1 MRRGPVAWLA
11 AGGVTL
17 LLLALPPDATG
28 AVPEEEVH
36 HIAMELRCPVC
47 QNLSVA
53 DSPSEMA
60 KEMRGLIRERLERGE
75 TREEVMAYFVSK
87 YGEWILLSPRAS
99 GFNLIVWVLPFAA
112 VLAGA
117 VGIFAVVRHWNVRAR
132 VRAAGMAAPSPDP
145 AYLERVRRE
154 LEATEGGPRA

>member
-1 MRRGPVAWLA
+1 MRRGAAAWLR
-11 AGGVTL
+11 AGGTTL
-17 LLLALPPDATG
+17 LLLVLPPGATG
-28 AVPEEEVH
+28 GVPEDEVH
-36 HIAMELRCPVC
+36 HIAMQLRCPVC

-75 TREEVMAYFVSK
+75 TREEVTAYFVSK
-87 YGEWILLSPRAS
+87 YGEWILLSPRPT
-99 GFNLIVWVLPFAA
+99 GFNLLVWVLPFAA

-117 VGIFAVVRHWNVRAR
+117 VAIFAVVRRWNIQAGAR
-132 VRAAGMAAPSPDP
+132 PAGLPHPAPDP

-154 LEATEGGPRA
+154 LEATEGEPRA

>member
-1 MRRGPVAWLA
+1 MRRGPVVALA
-11 AGGVTL
+11 AGVAAL
-17 LLLALPPDATG
+17 LLLAFPRGATG
-28 AVPEEEVH
+28 ASSEEEVQH
-36 HIAMELRCPVC
+36 LATQPRCPVC
-47 QNLSVA
+47 QKLSVA

-99 GFNLIVWVLPFAA
+99 GFNLIVWVLPFAV

-117 VGIFAVVRHWNVRAR
+117 VGIFAVVRHWNVRAH
-132 VRAAGMAAPSPDP
+132 VRAAGTAAPSPDP

>member
-1 MRRGPVAWLA
+1 MRRRPVVSLLA
-11 AGGVTL
+11 AGAI
-17 LLLALPPDATG
+17 LLAFVPGAAA

-75 TREEVMAYFVSK
+75 TREEVLAYFVSK
-87 YGEWILLSPRAS
+87 YGEWILLSPRTS
-99 GFNLIVWVLPFAA
+99 GFNLLVWVLPLAA

-117 VGIFAVVRHWNVRAR
+117 VGIVVVVRRWNSRAKTRPGAEAHR
-132 VRAAGMAAPSPDP
+132 VPDP

-154 LEATEGGPRA
+154 LEATEGRPPA

>member
-1 MRRGPVAWLA
+1 MRRGASAWPLA
-11 AGGVTL
+11 GALL
-17 LLLALPPDATG
+17 LLLAVPPG
-28 AVPEEEVH
+28 AAGEVSPEEVEQ
-36 HIAMELRCPVC
+36 IALQLRCPVC

-75 TREEVMAYFVSK
+75 TREEVLAYFVSK

-99 GFNLIVWVLPFAA
+99 GFNLLVWILPFAA

-117 VGIFAVVRHWNVRAR
+117 VGIFAVVRRWNARAR
-132 VRAAGMAAPSPDP
+132 ARPAAEAHRSPDP

-154 LEATEGGPRA
+154 LEATEGGPQA

>member
-1 MRRGPVAWLA
+1 MRRGPVAWLI
-11 AGGVTL
+11 AGGAMF
-17 LLLALPPDATG
+17 LLLALPPGTTG
-28 AVPEEEVH
+28 AVSEEEVE
-36 HIAMELRCPVC
+36 HIATQLRCPVC

-60 KEMRGLIRERLERGE
+60 KEMRGLIRERLEQGE
-75 TREEVMAYFVSK
+75 SREEVMTYFVTK

-99 GFNLIVWVLPFAA
+99 GFNLLVWLLPFAA

-117 VGIFAVVRHWNVRAR
+117 AGIFAVVRRWTVRAR
-132 VRAAGMAAPSPDP
+132 ARPAGTAHPSPDP

>member
-1 MRRGPVAWLA
+1 MRRGPVAWPLP
-11 AGGVTL
+11 GVFL
-17 LLLALPPDATG
+17 LLLALPPGVAG
-28 AVPEEEVH
+28 EVSAEEVEL
-36 HIAMELRCPVC
+36 IALQLRCPVC

-75 TREEVMAYFVSK
+75 TREEVHAYFVSK

-99 GFNLIVWVLPFAA
+99 GFNLVVWLLPLAA
-112 VLAGA
+112 VLGGA
-117 VGIFAVVRHWNVRAR
+117 VALVAVLRRWNRRAR
-132 VRAAGMAAPSPDP
+132 HRLEGVGHPLPDP

-154 LEATEGGPRA
+154 LEATEGGPQA